1 MILGLGCDIVH
12 LPRITA
18 LLSRTRAKDCAL
30 PLNAPVLVHQARVD
44 HFASFIFGGTES
56 SEMKAFQAAFG
67 KRDESRERTQRLT
80 RYLASRFAV
89 KEACFKAMYL
99 HYSLQWAD
107 VVISRS
113 ERGKPEVSLSKH
125 ITEKLGPISS
135 HVSISHDGE
144 YAMATVIFEK

>member
-12 LPRITA
+12 LPRIAA

-30 PLNAPVLVHQARVD
+30 NLNAPVIVHQPRVD
-44 HFASFIFGGTES
+44 RFASFIFGGTES

-67 KRDESRERTQRLT
+67 ARDDSLECAQRLT

-89 KEACFKAMYL
+89 KEACFKAMYP
-99 HYSLQWAD
+99 HYTLQWAD

-113 ERGKPEVSLSKH
+113 ERGKPELSLSKQV
-125 ITEKLGPISS
+125 TDKLGPISS
-135 HVSISHDGE
+135 HVSISHDGD
-144 YAMATVIFEK
+144 YAMATAIFEK